1 MAIAELPIELT
12 DFLLKNI
19 GKIGLYL
26 QAVGVIVLIWLGF
39 QVINFRINYI
49 MKKKIIKIEKD
60 VSEIKKLL
68 KKNK

>member
-39 QVINFRINYI
+39 QIINFRINYI

-60 VSEIKKLL
+60 VSIIKKLL